1 MAIKSENY
9 CNEPAVKKRAASLLH
24 EHQQIMYKR
33 IDRSFAGL
41 LIFQWLAAILIALLI
56 SPSTWAGQFKQT
68 HIHVWTAIFLGGLI
82 ITWPVFLALKQPGR
96 RLTRHVIAVS
106 QMLFSALLV
115 HLTGGRIETH
125 FHIFGS
131 LAFLATYCDW
141 QVLISASLV
150 VACDHFL
157 GGVFWPQ
164 SVYGVLSVEPW
175 RWLEHSGWVVFEDIF
190 LARSCCESVRDMRV
204 VALRQAEV
212 EDARQSVEE
221 TVAKRTE
228 ELRASET
235 RLSTQYAVTRAL
247 AEAETFE
254 QATPG
259 ILREIGSQILAQYG
273 TIYGALWE
281 NDAITGKL
289 SCKDWLLISNDEP
302 GLRTLT
308 ETQALAESKL
318 PAQVWETGK
327 LSRVL
332 DYRNN
337 QQPGKATSASFCSAF
352 AFPVLAEDKI
362 IAVVEFLTQKPCCLQ
377 PEELTMISS
386 LGAQIGQLSVRK
398 SIEVANR
405 ELANIVQCSGVAI
418 FGSTLDG
425 VITSWNSGAEK
436 LLGYSHD
443 ELKGKNL
450 SMLVPPDK
458 RDECADLSQRN
469 RQGQLIENL
478 ETLRQRKD
486 GTLVEVSLT
495 RSPVLD
501 QSGRIVGVS
510 CIARDITERKQAE
523 KRVSEF
529 YSCVSHEL
537 RTPLTAIRGALGLIE
552 GKVVQPD
559 SEKAKQ
565 LISMA
570 RNSADRLI
578 RLINDIL
585 DLKKLEIGK
594 MELKL
599 EELDPELLIANTL
612 DDLFGLAEESGIK
625 LVQDMRADCVLYA
638 DKDLMIQVLTNLV
651 SNAIKFSHDG
661 SQILVQCDQ
670 EREGYAR
677 ISVIDSGIGIPAD
690 QIHKLFSKFQ
700 QVDSSDTRAQGGT
713 GLGLAISRALV
724 EEHGGEMGVISSI
737 GQGSTFW
744 FEVPLK
750 LKANILSTSFVNETS
765 EHKAK
770 TETSRVIVNSRE
782 SFKP

>member
-1 MAIKSENY
+1 MSLIPDNY
-9 CNEPAVKKRAASLLH
+9 CNPLAVSKRAASLLQ
-24 EHQQIMYKR
+24 EHQQTTYKR

-41 LIFQWLAAILIALLI
+41 LIFQWLAAILIALLV
-56 SPSTWAGQFKQT
+56 SPLTWAGQFKQT

-96 RLTRHVIAVS
+96 KLTRHVIAVS

-157 GGVFWPQ
+157 GGLFWPQ

-190 LARSCCESVRDMRV
+190 LARSCCESVKDMQV

-212 EDARQSVEE
+212 EDTRQSVEE

-228 ELRASET
+228 QLRSSET

-254 QATPG
+254 RAVPE
-259 ILREIGSQILAQYG
+259 ILREIGSQMLGQYG
-273 TIYGALWE
+273 TVYGALWE
-281 NDAITGKL
+281 NDTITGKL
-289 SCKDWLLISNDEP
+289 SCNDWLLISNNEP
-302 GLRTLT
+302 GLKPLT
-308 ETQALAESKL
+308 EAQALAESKL
-318 PAQVWETGK
+318 PADVWETGM

-332 DYRNN
+332 EHRNS
-337 QQPGKATSASFCSAF
+337 QQPDKATSASLYSAF
-352 AFPVLAEDKI
+352 AFPILAEDKI
-362 IAVVEFLTQKPCCLQ
+362 VAVVEFLTQKPCRLL
-377 PEELTMISS
+377 PEELTMVNS
-386 LGAQIGQLSVRK
+386 LGEQIGQLSVRK
-398 SIEVANR
+398 NIEVTNR

-418 FGSTLDG
+418 FGSNLDG
-425 VITSWNSGAEK
+425 IITSWNTGAET
-436 LLGYSHD
+436 LLGYSQD
-443 ELKGKNL
+443 ELKGKNISL
-450 SMLVPPDK
+450 LVPSEK
-458 RDECADLSQRN
+458 RDEYSDLRQRN

-495 RSPVLD
+495 RAPVLD
-501 QSGRIVGVS
+501 QSGRIIGVS

-559 SEKAKQ
+559 SEKARQ

-570 RNSADRLI
+570 RTSADRLI

-594 MELKL
+594 MELKW
-599 EELDPELLIANTL
+599 EEINPAFLITETL
-612 DDLFGLAEESGIK
+612 DNLFGLAEESGIK
-625 LVQDMRADCVLYA
+625 LVQEMHANAALYA
-638 DKDLMIQVLTNLV
+638 DRDLMIQVLTNLV
-651 SNAIKFSHDG
+651 SNAIKF
-661 SQILVQCDQ
+661 
-670 EREGYAR
+670 
-677 ISVIDSGIGIPAD
+677 
-690 QIHKLFSKFQ
+690 
-700 QVDSSDTRAQGGT
+700 
-713 GLGLAISRALV
+713 
-724 EEHGGEMGVISSI
+724 
-737 GQGSTFW
+737 
-744 FEVPLK
+744 
-750 LKANILSTSFVNETS
+750 
-765 EHKAK
+765 
-770 TETSRVIVNSRE
+770 
-782 SFKP
+782 